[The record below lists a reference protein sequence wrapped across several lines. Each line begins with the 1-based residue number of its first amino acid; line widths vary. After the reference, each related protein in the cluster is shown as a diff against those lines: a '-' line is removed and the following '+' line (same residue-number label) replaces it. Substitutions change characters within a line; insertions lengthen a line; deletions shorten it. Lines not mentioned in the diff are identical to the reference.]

1 VDLSGR
7 VGFVVADLEPTVT
20 GEIVTKSGREIVEI
34 LEAYDLTRCVW
45 SAGQL
50 CGCDPKTV
58 ARYVKL
64 RDGGADPTASA
75 ARPKL
80 IDVFL
85 PKVEELVELSQGR
98 IRADVIHRRLQ
109 VMGFTGT
116 ERTTRRAVSAAK
128 TAWRSGRRRTF
139 RPWVPEPGMWLQFD
153 WGEGP
158 RVNGRRTQLFC
169 AWLSWSRFR
178 VVIPTWDQTMGTLV
192 SCVDATLRR
201 IGGAPTYLLSDNAK
215 TVTVEHVAGIAVRH
229 PMMVAVGRHYGCKV
243 DSCEPFDPQ
252 SKGGVEATVKIAKA
266 DLVPTRA
273 NLRADYA
280 TFGELV
286 DACAQWCEQVNARPH
301 RETGTAPVARL
312 AVERQQLHVLPT
324 DPHVAALGEER
335 LVNDDQ
341 TIRFGSVRY
350 STPPGHVGSR
360 VWCRVVGHE
369 LAIVA
374 MTETGTVEICRHPLS
389 TPGNPRILDV
399 HYPHHPDGSRLRIP
413 RPRPRTQAEVAFLA
427 IGDGARA
434 WLVEAAAVG
443 ASRVRAKMARAVEF
457 ATIVGTDR
465 VDAALGL
472 AAAAGRF
479 AEADLGAILDYLE
492 GGGDH
497 SDVVRA
503 DETHSVQPGTAAW
516 ERLTQ

>member
-1 VDLSGR
+1 M
-7 VGFVVADLEPTVT
+7 
-20 GEIVTKSGREIVEI
+20 TKSGREIVEI

-50 CGCDPKTV
+50 TGCDPKTV

-64 RDGGADPTASA
+64 RDGGADPLVA

-85 PKVEELVELSQGR
+85 PKVEELVELSQGK
-98 IRADVIHRRLQ
+98 IRADVIHRRL
-109 VMGFTGT
+109 VAMGFAGS

-128 TAWRSGRRRTF
+128 TAWRAGRRRTF

-158 RVNGRRTQLFC
+158 RVGGRRTQLFC

-178 VVIPTWDQTMGTLV
+178 VVIPAWDQTMGTLV

-215 TVTVEHVAGIAVRH
+215 TVTVEHVAGVAVRH
-229 PMMVAVGRHYGCKV
+229 PVMVAAGRHYGCKV
-243 DSCEPFDPQ
+243 ESCEPFDPQ

-266 DLVPTRA
+266 DLVPTSA
-273 NLRADYA
+273 NLRGDYD
-280 TFGELV
+280 TFGDLV
-286 DACAQWCEQVNARPH
+286 DACALWCEQVNARAH
-301 RETGTAPVARL
+301 RETGVAPIIRL
-312 AVERQQLHVLPT
+312 AAERAALHVLPT

-350 STPPGHVGSR
+350 STPPGFVGAR

-374 MTETGTVEICRHPLS
+374 MTEGGTVEICRHRLS
-389 TPGNPRILDV
+389 TPGNPRILQA

-413 RPRPRTQAEVAFLA
+413 RPRPRTQAEVSFLA
-427 IGDGARA
+427 IGDGAQA
-434 WLVEAAAVG
+434 WLVEAAASG
-443 ASRVRAKMARAVEF
+443 TSRVRAKMARAVEF
-457 ATIVGTDR
+457 AAIVGAPR
-465 VDAALGL
+465 VDTALGL

-479 AEADLGAILDYLE
+479 ADHDLASILDHLAT
-492 GGGDH
+492 GG
-497 SDVVRA
+497 SAESVVHA

-516 ERLTQ
+516 NRLGR

>member
-1 VDLSGR
+1 
-7 VGFVVADLEPTVT
+7 VT
-20 GEIVTKSGREIVEI
+20 GETVTKSGREIVEI

-45 SAGQL
+45 SAAQL
-50 CGCDPKTV
+50 SGCDPKTV
-58 ARYVKL
+58 ARYVRL
-64 RDGGADPTASA
+64 RDGGADPLVGAV
-75 ARPKL
+75 RPKL

-85 PKVEELVELSQGR
+85 PKVEELVEASQGKV
-98 IRADVIHRRLQ
+98 RADVIHRRLQ
-109 VMGFTGT
+109 AMGFVGT
-116 ERTTRRAVSAAK
+116 ERTTRRAVAAAK
-128 TAWRSGRRRTF
+128 TAWRAGRRRTF

-158 RVNGRRTQLFC
+158 RVGGRRTQLFC

-229 PMMVAVGRHYGCKV
+229 PVMVAAGRHYGCKV
-243 DSCEPFDPQ
+243 ESCEPFDPQ

-266 DLVPTRA
+266 DLVPTSA
-273 NLRADYA
+273 NLREDYDSFA
-280 TFGELV
+280 ELV
-286 DACAQWCEQVNARPH
+286 DACAQWCEQVNARAH
-301 RETGTAPVARL
+301 RETGVAPTERL
-312 AVERQQLHVLPT
+312 TVERGHLHVLPA
-324 DPHVAALGEER
+324 DAHVAGLGEER

-350 STPPGHVGSR
+350 STPPGFVGAR

-374 MTETGTVEICRHPLS
+374 MTEAGTVEIARHRLS
-389 TPGNPRILDV
+389 TPGRPRILDI
-399 HYPHHPDGSRLRIP
+399 HYPDHPDGSRLRIP
-413 RPRPRTQAEVAFLA
+413 RPRPRTVAEVAFLG
-427 IGDGARA
+427 IGDGAQA
-434 WLVEAAAVG
+434 WLVEAAAGG

-457 ATIVGTDR
+457 ATILGAER
-465 VDAALGL
+465 VDEALGL

-479 AEADLGAILDYLE
+479 ADGDLGAILDHLAA
-492 GGGDH
+492 GGH
-497 SDVVRA
+497 PEAVVHA

-516 ERLTQ
+516 NRLGR